1 METLIINVPADK
13 SALIKEIL
21 TQFGISF
28 KKSVVD
34 AKKPSDY
41 VGVIS
46 PEKAREILTVVNEDR
61 EQWERNI

>member
-1 METLIINVPADK
+1 METLIINVPPDK

-34 AKKPSDY
+34 SKKPSDY